1 MSIEKEGSLE
11 PDSAKSDIKKA
22 FGYLLLATALVILP
36 SQLTSKRVEVKSPNI
51 EISLGQLEPTA
62 NATSFQDLLVD
73 PEVVPETAPEPAQAV
88 VEPEVIPTPPPV
100 EKPVTEPPVA
110 PKPTP
115 KPKSY
120 PMPEDQA
127 KAFIYQKESGNNPA
141 AVNKSS
147 GACGLGQSL
156 PCSKMASVCPNWQTD
171 YECQDRWFTG
181 YMQSRYGSWSKAV
194 SFWKCTGQCGSTYK
208 KATWW

>member
-1 MSIEKEGSLE
+1 MSNNMKDPLE
-11 PDSAKSDIKKA
+11 PSSVKSIIA
-22 FGYLLLATALVILP
+22 ALLLSLAIALLFSQFVTKSYTLRHP
-36 SQLTSKRVEVKSPNI
+36 SKLSTKSFTKQAYAAEIPAQIAPQTSPEPTPEPPKVEV
-51 EISLGQLEPTA
+51 A
-62 NATSFQDLLVD
+62 
-73 PEVVPETAPEPAQAV
+73 
-88 VEPEVIPTPPPV
+88 PTPPPAPTPQP
-100 EKPVTEPPVA
+100 EPPKPVA
-110 PKPTP
+110 

-156 PCSKMASVCPNWQTD
+156 PCSKMASICPNWRTD

>member
-1 MSIEKEGSLE
+1 MSTQEIDPLSVKRSLGLILL
-11 PDSAKSDIKKA
+11 SA
-22 FGYLLLATALVILP
+22 ALVLIP
-36 SQLTSKRVEVKSPNI
+36 SIITSKRITVEVPKPS
-51 EISLGQLEPTA
+51 ISLGRIEPTA
-62 NATSFQDLLVD
+62 EATSIQDLLVD
-73 PEVVPETAPEPAQAV
+73 KPVEEPTPEVIAEKPPEPVQAV
-88 VEPEVIPTPPPV
+88 VEQKTIVTPPPA

-115 KPKSY
+115 KNY

-156 PCSKMASVCPNWQTD
+156 PCSKMASVCPNWRTD

-181 YMQSRYGSWSKAV
+181 YMQNRYGSWSKAV

>member
-1 MSIEKEGSLE
+1 MSNNMKDPLE
-11 PDSAKSDIKKA
+11 PSSVKSIIA
-22 FGYLLLATALVILP
+22 ALLLSLAIALLFSQFVTKSYTLRHP
-36 SQLTSKRVEVKSPNI
+36 SKLSTKSFTQQAYAAEIPAQIAPQTSPEPTPEPPKVEV
-51 EISLGQLEPTA
+51 A
-62 NATSFQDLLVD
+62 
-73 PEVVPETAPEPAQAV
+73 
-88 VEPEVIPTPPPV
+88 PTPPPAPTPQP
-100 EKPVTEPPVA
+100 EPPKPVA
-110 PKPTP
+110 

-120 PMPEDQA
+120 PMPEYQA

-156 PCSKMASVCPNWQTD
+156 PCSKMASICPNWRTD